1 MIRSNLCYHSDAYI
15 HVKWT
20 IKILIIGTG
29 AVSHNRNKRVIFKN
43 CAQFTNCIS
52 ETNKAQVDDA
62 YDSDVVIPMHNL
74 IEYGDNYSKI
84 SGILWQYYRDE
95 PDLGNNGNIIDSPN
109 DNNSSISF
117 KFKYQITGQ
126 TENDGIKDD
135 KIMVL
140 LKYLSN
146 FWKTLEMLLINYE
159 TSLLL
164 TWSKICFLV
173 AGTGTN

>member
-1 MIRSNLCYHSDAYI
+1 MY
-15 HVKWT
+15 
-20 IKILIIGTG
+20 
-29 AVSHNRNKRVIFKN
+29 
-43 CAQFTNCIS
+43 
-52 ETNKAQVDDA
+52 
-62 YDSDVVIPMHNL
+62 NL

-95 PDLGNNGNIIDSPN
+95 PALDNNGNIIDSPN
-109 DNNSSISF
+109 DNNNSISF
-117 KFKYQITGQ
+117 KFKYEITEQ
-126 TENDGIKDD
+126 TENDGIKDV

-164 TWSKICFLV
+164 TWSKNCFLV